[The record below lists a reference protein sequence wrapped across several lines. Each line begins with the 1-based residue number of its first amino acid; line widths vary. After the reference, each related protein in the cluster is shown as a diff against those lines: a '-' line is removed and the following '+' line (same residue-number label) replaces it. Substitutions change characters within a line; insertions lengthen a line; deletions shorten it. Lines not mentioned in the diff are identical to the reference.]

1 VGLKTST
8 LLTSQFYFS
17 FSGKGV
23 SKVLMEKKILWK
35 KNWKNSS
42 QRIEQREVMR
52 KEQKYKRKL
61 W

>member
-23 SKVLMEKKILWK
+23 SKVLMEKKFSGK
-35 KNWKNSS
+35 KIGK
-42 QRIEQREVMR
+42 IVPRE
-52 KEQKYKRKL
+52 
-61 W
+61 